1 MLLHRRQCE
10 VRVCQGRHLV
20 PKGRKRNGD
29 KPAVL
34 VADAVWA
41 LMSIDGKHNTTE
53 SCRNIKHPS
62 WERVAV
68 FDLNLCRAADGIARG
83 APAKPPRDSNP
94 TAGAAV
100 AASAAS
106 SSPRN
111 SSATFERPSAVAAA
125 APARKNKAAAA
136 ATPTAAAVKRSPSSS
151 LNPFAVAEAETQ
163 SLNPFASNFV
173 PPAATLLSPPP
184 PAAASPRSKSPCPPA
199 PAAAAPVLR
208 ASMILHLRVLHGRL
222 RSKEVL
228 GDVAVDLVPL
238 LRSGGDRLATDRLE
252 WLGEEDGAPLL
263 PLDDGDAGVITTPPP
278 PPLVVVDT
286 WVSLRQGTAELRVQ
300 ILIKPPQ
307 EPASS
312 NVRSQRAQ
320 VGGDEAWAAAFE
332 ALSADGLVKTSLDL
346 EQRSLDERLLDVQET
361 YDFSAGSGYR
371 EGKPDEDEG
380 ARNLD
385 QGKEGDPK
393 TPEWPASE
401 PEAARLR
408 RDMQLAALRD
418 RRQSIAWAEK
428 LGSSADLR
436 EALRRPP
443 PFSARS
449 SQGPAAGGKR
459 AKPTAAPSPFAA
471 SPVFRDL
478 KELVAQGIPPALR
491 TANH

>member
-1 MLLHRRQCE
+1 MFLHRRQCE

-29 KPAVL
+29 DKPAVL

-41 LMSIDGKHNTTE
+41 LMSIDGKHKTTE
-53 SCRNIKHPS
+53 SCRNIEHPS

-68 FDLNLCRAADGIARG
+68 FDLNLCRAAEGIARG

-106 SSPRN
+106 SSSRN

-125 APARKNKAAAA
+125 VPARKNKAAAA
-136 ATPTAAAVKRSPSSS
+136 AAAAVTPAAAAVKRSSSSS

-173 PPAATLLSPPP
+173 PPAATPLPSPP
-184 PAAASPRSKSPCPPA
+184 PAAASPRSKSSCP
-199 PAAAAPVLR
+199 PAAAARALR
-208 ASMILHLRVLHGRL
+208 ASMVLHLRVLHGRL
-222 RSKEVL
+222 SSKEVL

-263 PLDDGDAGVITTPPP
+263 PLGDGDACVITTPPP
-278 PPLVVVDT
+278 PPLVAVDT

-300 ILIKPPQ
+300 ILIKPPR
-307 EPASS
+307 EAAGS
-312 NVRSQRAQ
+312 NVGSQRAQ
-320 VGGDEAWAAAFE
+320 VGGDEEWAAAFE

-361 YDFSAGSGYR
+361 YDFSAGS
-371 EGKPDEDEG
+371 
-380 ARNLD
+380 
-385 QGKEGDPK
+385 
-393 TPEWPASE
+393 
-401 PEAARLR
+401 
-408 RDMQLAALRD
+408 
-418 RRQSIAWAEK
+418 
-428 LGSSADLR
+428 
-436 EALRRPP
+436 
-443 PFSARS
+443 
-449 SQGPAAGGKR
+449 
-459 AKPTAAPSPFAA
+459 
-471 SPVFRDL
+471 
-478 KELVAQGIPPALR
+478 
-491 TANH
+491 